1 VTIRSA
7 SFTRGLGASY
17 FATGINIAYIAA
29 TVPLAL
35 HYLGKEQFGLWA
47 LAQQITGYL
56 ILLEFGVSS
65 AVSRFIANHK
75 DDVNGGDYGRLLLAG
90 AIVFAIQGGLIVLT
104 GLVFSIFAPALFAIP
119 TPLTAD
125 FTNVLMIIT
134 ALAGFSIFS
143 RSLGVPLWSFH
154 RMDFS
159 YHIGSITLI
168 SGFVILWI
176 GFHFGLGIYS
186 LAVSGLPAALLC
198 PLITF
203 FFCKKHGFYPSTKS
217 GWQMPTFADIQRV
230 FAFGKD
236 AALMSL
242 GSQMV
247 NASQI
252 MIISRF
258 SGLDAAATFSIGTK
272 LYSLGQQLVARII
285 GAAAPALTE
294 LFVRGEI
301 SRFSARFFDVL
312 SISAFLA
319 TLIGSF
325 LICGNS
331 SGVSFWTSG
340 MIAWSPWA
348 DVMLGALLV
357 ATSFTRCLT
366 ELFVFRGNLKS
377 VRYIFLMEGL
387 LSVALAI
394 PAVINFGLPGLLF
407 TCLFVHV
414 AVVLGFSL
422 KAANKALTQTAPIIQ
437 QILKSFLILF
447 FVFVITALWA
457 TDYFKDIQAVFIV
470 IFLTLISGAFGWFLM
485 LQHSLRAE
493 IHNKLNFFYK

>member
-1 VTIRSA
+1 MTIRSA

-17 FATGINIAYIAA
+17 FATGINIVYIAA

-90 AIVFAIQGGLIVLT
+90 TIVFAIQGGLIVLT

-203 FFCKKHGFYPSTKS
+203 FFCKKHGFYPSAKS
-217 GWQMPTFADIQRV
+217 GWQMPTFADIRRI

-258 SGLDAAATFSIGTK
+258 AGLDAAATFSVGTK

-294 LFVRGEI
+294 LFVRMEI
-301 SRFSARFFDVL
+301 ARFNVRFFDVV

-319 TLIGSF
+319 TLIGSI
-325 LICGNS
+325 LVSGNS
-331 SGVSFWTSG
+331 AIVSIWTSG
-340 MIAWSPWA
+340 MMNWSPWA
-348 DVMLGALLV
+348 DFLLGVLLV
-357 ATSFTRCLT
+357 ATSVTRCLT
-366 ELFVFRGNLKS
+366 ELFVFRGNLRS
-377 VRYIFLMEGL
+377 VRYVFLFEGL
-387 LSVALAI
+387 ISVALAI
-394 PAVINFGLPGLLF
+394 PAVIRFGFVGLL
-407 TCLFVHV
+407 
-414 AVVLGFSL
+414 
-422 KAANKALTQTAPIIQ
+422 AATFLAHLIVT
-437 QILKSFLILF
+437 LSF
-447 FVFVITALWA
+447 
-457 TDYFKDIQAVFIV
+457 
-470 IFLTLISGAFGWFLM
+470 
-485 LQHSLRAE
+485 SLRAAADVYIPTRAISLLLLLSFSILSGLFIFSMFWHAFALTPVATMCFSLVFAAVAGFLAWHFLLNPPLREE
-493 IHNKLNFFYK
+493 INGRIKAFK

>member
-1 VTIRSA
+1 
-7 SFTRGLGASY
+7 
-17 FATGINIAYIAA
+17 
-29 TVPLAL
+29 
-35 HYLGKEQFGLWA
+35 
-47 LAQQITGYL
+47 
-56 ILLEFGVSS
+56 
-65 AVSRFIANHK
+65 
-75 DDVNGGDYGRLLLAG
+75 
-90 AIVFAIQGGLIVLT
+90 
-104 GLVFSIFAPALFAIP
+104 
-119 TPLTAD
+119 
-125 FTNVLMIIT
+125 MIIT
-134 ALAGFSIFS
+134 SLAGFSIFS
-143 RSLGVPLWSFH
+143 RSLGAPLWSFH

-168 SGFVILWI
+168 SGFIILWI

-186 LAVSGLPAALLC
+186 LAVSGLPAALIC
-198 PLITF
+198 PMITF
-203 FFCKKHGFYPSTKS
+203 FFCKKHGFYPSAKS
-217 GWQMPTFADIQRV
+217 GWQTPTFSDIRRV

-258 SGLDAAATFSIGTK
+258 SGLDAAATFSVGTK

-301 SRFSARFFDVL
+301 SRFSARFINVV

-319 TLIGSF
+319 SLIGSI
-325 LICGNS
+325 LVSGNS
-331 SGVSFWTSG
+331 TIVSIWTSG
-340 MIAWSPWA
+340 MITWSHWA
-348 DVMLGALLV
+348 DGMLGALLV

-377 VRYIFLMEGL
+377 VRYIFLVEGFF
-387 LSVALAI
+387 SVALTI
-394 PAVINFGLPGLLF
+394 PALINFGLPGLLF
-407 TCLFVHV
+407 ACLFVHL

-422 KAANKALTQTAPIIQ
+422 KAANNALTQTTPIIQ

-447 FVFVITALWA
+447 FVFVITAIWG
-457 TDYFKDIQAVFIV
+457 THHFKDIQAVFIV

-485 LQHSLRAE
+485 LQNSLRAE
-493 IHNKLNFFYK
+493 IRNKLNFFYK